1 MRRIFLSATAMAT
14 LLCSN
19 SVFAQ
24 TNFELSNSLAGHF
37 FISLI
42 AGVMIAVGIQFLLSN
57 LAIALGITA
66 IGDVRDYENTSGSSS
81 SSSSSSNS
89 DSSSSTKSMGR
100 KVTAGLGLFTT
111 ITMSISLFV
120 AVWLATDLSMV
131 SSALNGAILGL
142 VVWAFFFL
150 LALMVDVKLTTA
162 ICGNLVSLIQ
172 KGLAGTSSAVAG
184 VFSTSDES
192 KARSFAKET
201 VKAIHDEVKKE
212 FDTSDL
218 DSKIKQYID
227 RATSDSFSAKDFRKE
242 LEKLIDE
249 IEVEEQ
255 YVTDDPNTTKKLILD
270 IASNRPSLNEEQK
283 KQLSSSLDDI
293 KASIRENDSHQAR
306 ATAAF
311 DKLSPGDEE
320 QGRKYREQVR
330 AYLDK
335 TGREELSSEEIE
347 RDLETIFDN
356 PASAQRILSNR
367 LSQLDRDSIKA
378 MLAAHDS
385 MDESKAEKVLSA
397 YDKILSKFA
406 NNTSDSSSG
415 SATPNL
421 PARRSKAEQRVQQW
435 FDRMQRPELRY
446 RDLKN
451 DFMAILNDPSMA
463 PQVLSKRL
471 SRMDEKTVRAL
482 LTNNDQIDEKDI
494 DQYMAKFEEA
504 KADLLD
510 RINKMQ
516 AEAEKRINELKHMA
530 FEEAE
535 AVRATAASAAWWLF
549 VSALASAGA
558 AALAGALAS
567 NLI

>member
-1 MRRIFLSATAMAT
+1 MRKMILSAIGIASVLSSPMVLAQ
-14 LLCSN
+14 SN
-19 SVFAQ
+19 Y
-24 TNFELSNSLAGHF
+24 EISNSLAGHF

-66 IGDVRDYENTSGSSS
+66 IGDVRDYENQSSS
-81 SSSSSSNS
+81 SSKSNSS
-89 DSSSSTKSMGR
+89 DSSKSLGR
-100 KVTAGLGLFTT
+100 KVTTGLGLFTT
-111 ITMSISLFV
+111 ITMSISLFI
-120 AVWLATDLSMV
+120 AVWLATDLSLV

-142 VVWAFFFL
+142 VIWAFFFL

-172 KGLAGTSSAVAG
+172 KGLTGTSSAVAS

-192 KARSFAKET
+192 KAKSFAQET
-201 VKAIHDEVKKE
+201 VRAIHDEVKKE

-218 DSKIKQYID
+218 DSKIRQYID
-227 RATSDSFSAKDFRKE
+227 RATADNFNAKDFRKE
-242 LEKLIDE
+242 LEKLVNE

-270 IASNRPSLNEEQK
+270 IASNRPSLNDKQK
-283 KQLSSSLDDI
+283 KQLSDSIDDI
-293 KASIRENDSHQAR
+293 KASIRDNDSHQAR

-320 QGRKYREQVR
+320 QGRQYREQVR

-335 TGREELSSEEIE
+335 TGREELSAEELE
-347 RDLETIFDN
+347 RDLESIFDN
-356 PASAQRILSNR
+356 PASAQRILNNR
-367 LSQLDRDSIKA
+367 LSKLDRDSVKA

-385 MDESKAEKVLSA
+385 MDEAKADKVLKA
-397 YDKILSKFA
+397 YDKVLAKFS
-406 NNTSDSSSG
+406 NDQSQG
-415 SATPNL
+415 SNQGSTTPNL
-421 PARRSKAEQRVQQW
+421 PAKRSKAEQRVQQW

-451 DFMAILNDPSMA
+451 DFMTILHDPSLA
-463 PQVLSKRL
+463 PQVLSRRL
-471 SRMDEKTVRAL
+471 DQMDEQTVRAL
-482 LTNNDQIDEKDI
+482 LTNNDRIDEKDI
-494 DQYMAKFEEA
+494 DQYMQKFEEA
-504 KADLLD
+504 KTDLRT

-516 AEAEKRINELKHMA
+516 AEAERRIGELKHLA

-549 VSALASAGA
+549 ISSFVSAGA